1 MWKSFLLG
9 LAAACA
15 CGPIEQ
21 NGISPSTGFAND
33 GGVPPDGGVVADGGV
48 AADGGV
54 GSTDAGVADGGA
66 AAALDCS
73 GVMPDNLGAAVTVTT
88 PHGRQDVCWNA
99 TGDLS
104 GNVAGEAHPGSMGDN
119 WTGTWHV
126 WNPGGTERG
135 SFSSV
140 GGDVFGQQD
149 GFQSTQRNQHVAW
162 SANGQAVRRSAL
174 SDKCSEEAFYS
185 SLGGSLVLERCGSK
199 LNAYRFDTQGAR
211 AASIEVGQA
220 NNAAAG
226 VIDAQG
232 RALIVIAHGNGYAAR
247 WYDLNLS
254 AISAPFDLSPKGKS
268 KPMVRPLV
276 GGGAGIQIDGSWVT
290 TVRSGVGAAD
300 NPPSWLSSHRNY
312 DLQIIRQGRAYALIP
327 RDDVSP
333 HDTLDLYSGA
343 GDRCG
348 SLKFPAAGLSMGPD
362 GTVIGHAGEGGCTH
376 PFWSGLLR

>member
-21 NGISPSTGFAND
+21 NGVSPSTGFAND

-48 AADGGV
+48 
-54 GSTDAGVADGGA
+54 

-140 GGDVFGQQD
+140 GGDVF
-149 GFQSTQRNQHVAW
+149 
-162 SANGQAVRRSAL
+162 
-174 SDKCSEEAFYS
+174 
-185 SLGGSLVLERCGSK
+185 
-199 LNAYRFDTQGAR
+199 
-211 AASIEVGQA
+211 
-220 NNAAAG
+220 
-226 VIDAQG
+226 
-232 RALIVIAHGNGYAAR
+232 
-247 WYDLNLS
+247 
-254 AISAPFDLSPKGKS
+254 
-268 KPMVRPLV
+268 
-276 GGGAGIQIDGSWVT
+276 
-290 TVRSGVGAAD
+290 
-300 NPPSWLSSHRNY
+300 
-312 DLQIIRQGRAYALIP
+312 
-327 RDDVSP
+327 
-333 HDTLDLYSGA
+333 
-343 GDRCG
+343 
-348 SLKFPAAGLSMGPD
+348 
-362 GTVIGHAGEGGCTH
+362 
-376 PFWSGLLR
+376 